1 MNINKLIEKKNI
13 DFDLTKAKDLYKNSN
28 SFNKKLVYDFIDGII
43 TEINKEYEFAI
54 STVNL
59 ANKKDPLNVFIMATN
74 ISNKE
79 LISNIIINNRKA
91 SFEFKYAKEFTIT
104 DIDFIFE
111 AYSIIVTTVAKE
123 YMSLR
128 QQVFELI
135 KEAKKNP
142 NNEF

>member
-104 DIDFIFE
+104 DIYFIFE